1 MGCPANGKSGFG
13 MLNDNGR
20 NRVPLVGPPTII
32 TATTLSSAIPIFI
45 FSGSIKIHNE
55 EEESGLEMTMRL
67 NVDDD
72 NDNDI
77 VK

>member
-32 TATTLSSAIPIFI
+32 TATTLSSAIPIF
-45 FSGSIKIHNE
+45 KIHNE
-55 EEESGLEMTMRL
+55 EEESGLE
-67 NVDDD
+67 
-72 NDNDI
+72 NDNE
-77 VK
+77 VKC

>member
-32 TATTLSSAIPIFI
+32 TATTLSSAIPIF
-45 FSGSIKIHNE
+45 KIHNE
-55 EEESGLEMTMRL
+55 EEEEEEEESGLE
-67 NVDDD
+67 
-72 NDNDI
+72 NDNE
-77 VK
+77 VKC